1 MTWNLPARAVVLGV
15 GLLGWIGGAWAQD
28 AEDAEDADD
37 GVYSDEGSVEVG
49 GSLGLS
55 WTKDLF
61 SLHLGPSV
69 GWFVRDNVELSV
81 LARLSHVSP
90 AGAAGTTSGSLVLE
104 PSFHLPLSEERQVF
118 LFGGLGV
125 GVGYDGDHADL
136 EVIPRVG
143 MNIEIGRS
151 GVLTPAAR
159 VPIQVGRHAG
169 PVDDQVGAEA
179 GFAFEVGVTTAF

>member
-1 MTWNLPARAVVLGV
+1 MRWTLPARVAMAIVLV
-15 GLLGWIGGAWAQD
+15 GGMGAARAQE
-28 AEDAEDADD
+28 AEDPDD

-49 GSLGLS
+49 GSLAVS

-61 SLHLGPSV
+61 AVHLGPSV
-69 GWFVRDNVELSV
+69 GWFVRDNVEVSV
-81 LARLSHVSP
+81 LTRLSHLRP
-90 AGAAGTTSGSLVLE
+90 AAAVATTSGSVVLE
-104 PSFHLPLSEERQVF
+104 PSFHLPLSEARQVF

-143 MNIEIGRS
+143 MNLEIGRS

-159 VPIQVGRHAG
+159 VPIQIGRHAG
-169 PVDDQVGAEA
+169 PADDEVGAEV
-179 GFAFEVGVTTAF
+179 GFAFEVGMTTAF